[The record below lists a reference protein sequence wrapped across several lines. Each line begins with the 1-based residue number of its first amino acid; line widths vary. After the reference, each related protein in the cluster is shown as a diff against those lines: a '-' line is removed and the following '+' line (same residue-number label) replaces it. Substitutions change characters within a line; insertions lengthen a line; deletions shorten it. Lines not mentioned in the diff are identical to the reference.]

1 MACRYLGIDEEVT
14 VDYPREF
21 HILDVPEELK
31 TLVAVKELGYRLP
44 TYEAA
49 KLKRIISNDIGGIGE
64 ETMERI
70 EAEIEDGLKGETKAG
85 YYPAATFFPVVWC
98 IRVSAAFCRFCAS

>member
-1 MACRYLGIDEEVT
+1 MRMEDLERRAFAVACRYLGIDEEVT

-31 TLVAVKELGYRLP
+31 TLEAVKELGYRLP

-49 KLKRIISNDIGGIGE
+49 KLKRIIGNDIGGIDE
-64 ETMERI
+64 ETMEKI
-70 EAEIEDGLKGETKAG
+70 EAEIEDGLKGEG
-85 YYPAATFFPVVWC
+85 
-98 IRVSAAFCRFCAS
+98 